1 MFFVPHFVDN
11 DWFARMATQ
20 SDRQMTRSRWGAG
33 PESFVVLFAGK
44 FIPKKRPL
52 DILPAMQK
60 CGAPG
65 REVIAVFVGSGDL
78 EQPLREQSL
87 KLGVPA
93 RFEGFKNQTEM
104 PACYAA
110 ADVLVL
116 PSDHGETWG
125 LVVNEAMACGLPTIV
140 SDAVGCG
147 PDLIVEGVTGYTFP
161 VTDPIALADRVTKL
175 FQAKRNGHD
184 FRPALRKK
192 MDDYSLS
199 AAVEGTITAV
209 RSLARN

>member
-1 MFFVPHFVDN
+1 
-11 DWFARMATQ
+11 
-20 SDRQMTRSRWGAG
+20 
-33 PESFVVLFAGK
+33 LFAGK

-52 DILPAMQK
+52 DILPALQK

-104 PACYAA
+104 PASYAA

-125 LVVNEAMACGLPTIV
+125 LVVNEAMACGLPAIV

-147 PDLIVEGVTGYTFP
+147 PDLIVDGVTGYTYP
-161 VTDPIALADRVTKL
+161 VADPIALAGRVTKL
-175 FQAKRNGHD
+175 LQAKRGGHD

-199 AAVEGTITAV
+199 AAVEGTLAAV
-209 RSLARN
+209 RSLAGN